1 MPSVNLKLNG
11 LGWIP
16 FSFPDSS
23 LVFLWRFFRCENKQ
37 YLFLLF
43 FCLREEGVGVT
54 YVSYVATRE
63 YVM

>member
-11 LGWIP
+11 IGWVP

-23 LVFLWRFFRCENKQ
+23 LIFLWRFRCENKQ
-37 YLFLLF
+37 YLFPLF

-54 YVSYVATRE
+54 YVSYVVTRE

>member
-11 LGWIP
+11 LGWVP

-23 LVFLWRFFRCENKQ
+23 LIFLGGFRCENKQ

-54 YVSYVATRE
+54 FVSYVVFTRE